1 MGKAWTCGCRGGK
14 IIPLRPGVKV
24 AVERRPKTPTEVAVP
39 TPRTRP
45 AESEQLSLFDEPS
58 DQSRRNR

>member
-14 IIPLRPGVKV
+14 IIPLRPDVKV
-24 AVERRPKTPTEVAVP
+24 DVERRPKTRTEAAVP
-39 TPRTRP
+39 TQRP
-45 AESEQLSLFDEPS
+45 AEPQQLSFFDEPS